1 MAELI
6 RCAVHYKGWKVLV
19 TAPSNVAVDNVLER
33 LMSIENE
40 DIGTK
45 RSLGTKK
52 KIKAVRLGHPA
63 RIQRGIQ
70 QYSLE
75 SLVQSSEGTEIVK
88 DCRAEL
94 NGYLKTLSNA
104 KSRPNEKRLAYRE
117 MKAVRREIRN
127 REEKVVGQ
135 ILHESNVVLATNIGA
150 AGSLL
155 NRTFGDR
162 KEALS
167 FDLVIIDEAAQ
178 ALEASCWISLLKG
191 KRAVLAGDHKQL
203 PPTIKCPAR
212 DVQNELGRTLFERL
226 MIAYEKIDGGN
237 RSKMLEVQ
245 YRMHQD
251 ISNWAS
257 KAMYSGKLVSHD
269 SVKNR
274 KLVTLPLVAD
284 TINAKVSDVK
294 KVETDSL
301 ENVTL
306 LLIDTAGCDMYE
318 TANEAGS
325 RYNEGEANIVVSHL
339 KSLLALG
346 LRAEDIAVITPY
358 NGQVELLRKMLL
370 PDVPKLEIRS
380 VDGFQGGEREAV
392 VISLVRS
399 SARGG
404 MGGIGFLRDE
414 RRLNVAVT
422 RAKRHCAVVCDSE
435 TVTQDRFLKGLVDW
449 MEKKGEYRSGAEYVT
464 VMHSDGAAVRTTAIP
479 PAKVYKQATQKD
491 HSKKEIGKFASINS
505 VPPSVESIPQ
515 NREMRNESTRIELME
530 KIKAFSDTA
539 KKGDDLCIFPS
550 SDYDCIVARELA
562 SQLGLECRDGE
573 SPNALVIEV
582 LKETKRPNLI
592 VPPVKEIHADSVTTK
607 FAQLSVDDDE
617 SSESSYDD
625 DDTTTPT
632 KNDLL
637 RQLAMERERRSSEQ
651 LVQPTSAA
659 RITKK
664 KKDQKLGRARQPSK
678 TETLVDDLEGL
689 DDMAFLDAQIE
700 KVQTS
705 HGRKIEAKGKGYR
718 SVVSLLVSSS
728 FEVSRIFY
736 V

>member
-1 MAELI
+1 VAELI

-33 LMSIENE
+33 VMSIENE

-52 KIKAVRLGHPA
+52 EIKAVRLGHPA

-94 NGYLKTLSNA
+94 SGYFKTLSNA
-104 KSRPNEKRLAYRE
+104 KSRPNERRLAYRE

-135 ILHESNVVLATNIGA
+135 ILHESNVVFATNVGA
-150 AGSLL
+150 AGNLL

-212 DVQNELGRTLFERL
+212 DVQNELGRTLFQRL

-284 TINAKVSDVK
+284 AINAKVSDVK

-325 RYNEGEANIVVSHL
+325 RYNEGEANVVVSHL

-422 RAKRHCAVVCDSE
+422 RAKRHCAVICDSE

-464 VMHSDGAAVRTTAIP
+464 VMHSDGAALRTTAIP

-491 HSKKEIGKFASINS
+491 HSKKEIRKVA
-505 VPPSVESIPQ
+505 SVEESMHQ

-530 KIKAFSDTA
+530 KIKTFSDTA
-539 KKGDDLCIFPS
+539 RKGEDLYIFPS

-592 VPPVKEIHADSVTTK
+592 VPPSKEILADSVTK

-637 RQLAMERERRSSEQ
+637 RQLAMERERRSSKQ
-651 LVQPTSAA
+651 PVQPTSVAA
-659 RITKK
+659 KKTKK
-664 KKDQKLGRARQPSK
+664 EKDQKLGRARQPSK
-678 TETLVDDLEGL
+678 TETIVDDLEGL

-728 FEVSRIFY
+728 Y
-736 V
+736 

>member
-33 LMSIENE
+33 VMSIENE

-52 KIKAVRLGHPA
+52 EIKAVRLGHPA

-94 NGYLKTLSNA
+94 SGYFKTLSNA
-104 KSRPNEKRLAYRE
+104 KSRPNERRLAYRE

-135 ILHESNVVLATNIGA
+135 ILHESNVVFATNVGA
-150 AGSLL
+150 AGNLL

-212 DVQNELGRTLFERL
+212 DVQNELGRTLFQRL

-284 TINAKVSDVK
+284 AINAKVSDVK

-325 RYNEGEANIVVSHL
+325 RYNEGEANVVVSHL

-422 RAKRHCAVVCDSE
+422 RAKRHCAVICDSE

-464 VMHSDGAAVRTTAIP
+464 VMHSDGAALRTTAIP

-491 HSKKEIGKFASINS
+491 HSKKEIGKVASLE
-505 VPPSVESIPQ
+505 ESIHQ
-515 NREMRNESTRIELME
+515 NCEMRNESTRIELME
-530 KIKAFSDTA
+530 KIKTFSDTA
-539 KKGDDLCIFPS
+539 RKGEDLYIFPS

-592 VPPVKEIHADSVTTK
+592 VPPSKEILADSVTK

-637 RQLAMERERRSSEQ
+637 RQLAMERERRSSKQ
-651 LVQPTSAA
+651 LLSQPVQPTSVAA
-659 RITKK
+659 KKTKK
-664 KKDQKLGRARQPSK
+664 EKDQKLGRARQPSK
-678 TETLVDDLEGL
+678 TETIVDDLEGL

-728 FEVSRIFY
+728 Y
-736 V
+736 

>member
-1 MAELI
+1 
-6 RCAVHYKGWKVLV
+6 
-19 TAPSNVAVDNVLER
+19 
-33 LMSIENE
+33 MSIENE
-40 DIGTK
+40 DIGNNRQT
-45 RSLGTKK
+45 LGTKK
-52 KIKAVRLGHPA
+52 KKIKIKAVRLGHPA

-94 NGYLKTLSNA
+94 TGYLKTLSSA
-104 KSRPNEKRLAYRE
+104 KSRPNEKRVAYRE
-117 MKAVRREIRN
+117 MKAVRKEIRT

-135 ILHESNVVLATNIGA
+135 ILYECNVVLATNVGA

-191 KRAVLAGDHKQL
+191 NRAVLAGDHKQL

-226 MIAYEKIDGGN
+226 MHTYEKIDGGN

-257 KAMYSGKLVSHD
+257 RAMYNGQLLSHD

-274 KLVTLPLVAD
+274 KLGTLPLVAD
-284 TINAKVSDVK
+284 TMNANSSDTK
-294 KVETDSL
+294 KGESDSL

-306 LLIDTAGCDMYE
+306 LLVDTTGCDMYE

-325 RYNEGEANIVVSHL
+325 RYNEGEANIVVSHV

-370 PDVPKLEIRS
+370 PEVPKLEIRS

-404 MGGIGFLRDE
+404 MNGIGFLRDE

-422 RAKRHCAVVCDSE
+422 RAKRHCAVICDSE
-435 TVTQDRFLKGLVDW
+435 TVTQDRFIKGLVDW
-449 MEKKGEYRSGAEYVT
+449 MEKKGDYQSGAEYVT
-464 VMHSDGAAVRTTAIP
+464 VMHSDGAAIRTNAIP
-479 PAKVYKQATQKD
+479 PAKVHKQATQKD
-491 HSKKEIGKFASINS
+491 HSKKEIGK
-505 VPPSVESIPQ
+505 VVSVEESAPQ
-515 NREMRNESTRIELME
+515 NHVIRSESTRIELME
-530 KIKAFSDTA
+530 KIKSFSQSA
-539 KKGDDLCIFPS
+539 KKGDDVSIFPS

-562 SQLGLECRDGE
+562 NQLGLGCRNGK
-573 SPNALVIEV
+573 SPN
-582 LKETKRPNLI
+582 
-592 VPPVKEIHADSVTTK
+592 
-607 FAQLSVDDDE
+607 E
-617 SSESSYDD
+617 SS
-625 DDTTTPT
+625 
-632 KNDLL
+632 
-637 RQLAMERERRSSEQ
+637 R
-651 LVQPTSAA
+651 
-659 RITKK
+659 
-664 KKDQKLGRARQPSK
+664 
-678 TETLVDDLEGL
+678 
-689 DDMAFLDAQIE
+689 
-700 KVQTS
+700 
-705 HGRKIEAKGKGYR
+705 
-718 SVVSLLVSSS
+718 
-728 FEVSRIFY
+728 
-736 V
+736 